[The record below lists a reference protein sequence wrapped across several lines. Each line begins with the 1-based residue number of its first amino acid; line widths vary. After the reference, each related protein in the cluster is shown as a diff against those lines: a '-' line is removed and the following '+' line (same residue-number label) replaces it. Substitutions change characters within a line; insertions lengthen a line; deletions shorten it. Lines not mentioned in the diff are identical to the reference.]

1 MSDIFISYA
10 REDREWVSLLAAAL
24 SGQGWDVWWDRS
36 IAVGQNFDEVI
47 ETELAA
53 ARAVIV
59 VWSGNSIDSRWV
71 RAEAQEGLEDNKLIP
86 VFLEDVR
93 PPLIFRSIH
102 GANLVGWTGSE
113 ATAEFRDLVADIER
127 LTDARP
133 SRIKPPSPPPGKHS
147 WLGSAKRIIAAASIL
162 IVVGIALIL
171 FPAGE
176 TRDTD
181 LPGDS
186 PNGPLPD
193 GPGEQ
198 ITEKP
203 DTCEHPNPP
212 IACLFR

>member
-10 REDREWVSLLAAAL
+10 REDRDWVSLLAAAL
-24 SGQGWDVWWDRS
+24 SRQGWDVWWDRS

-47 ETELAA
+47 ETELTA

-59 VWSGNSIDSRWV
+59 VWSGNSVDSRWV
-71 RAEAQEGLEDNKLIP
+71 RAEAQEGLEDKKLIP
-86 VFLEDVR
+86 VFLEDVK

-102 GANLVGWTGSE
+102 GANLVGWTGND
-113 ATAEFRDLVADIER
+113 ATTEFRNLVADIDR

-133 SRIKPPSPPPGKHS
+133 SSSKPPPPPPDDPP

-162 IVVGIALIL
+162 IVLGIALIL
-171 FPAGE
+171 FPTGE

-181 LPGDS
+181 LPKDP

-198 ITEKP
+198 TTEKA
-203 DTCEHPNPP
+203 DACKHPNPP
-212 IACLFR
+212 IDCLFR